1 MIMQN
6 DVGVILKRMVE
17 LLRLGGADD
26 WAAALENVR
35 ENFDEDPVR
44 MSSKLISMYGGMGSL
59 NDIVLYGE
67 RKVLIAEN
75 NEFESLRER
84 LYEICKGIK

>member
-1 MIMQN
+1 MIMRN

-17 LLRLGGADD
+17 LLGLGGADD

-35 ENFDEDPVR
+35 ENFDEDPVG

-59 NDIVLYGE
+59 NDIVLYRG

-75 NEFESLRER
+75 NEFDSLRER
-84 LYEICKGIK
+84 LYDICEGIK